1 LSGQI
6 LMCGVKETSGF
17 GGHVSGFIFLG
28 VEYEASFIPENFVEG
43 VSLDFILNIFLIVAG
58 SVFPS

>member
-1 LSGQI
+1 
-6 LMCGVKETSGF
+6 MCGVKETSGF

-58 SVFPS
+58 LVFPS